1 MSMVDMAL
9 EYQNFSAPE
18 QVDNDRWS
26 VKSLSDADWC
36 VRKIAQSQRKIKDAE
51 DFVKEEKA
59 RLDEFLAKVKA
70 EQGGRIERF
79 TMLLK
84 PYAMEQIAGTK
95 KRSCSVSH
103 GDLCFRAQ
111 APQYQYDSEEL
122 LAFCRESAP
131 EFIKTEEKVDWANMK
146 KALILTDGGQLVTAD
161 GELVPCTVEQR
172 EDIFS
177 VKVKE
182 L

>member
-70 EQGGRIERF
+70 EQGGRIER
-79 TMLLK
+79 
-84 PYAMEQIAGTK
+84 
-95 KRSCSVSH
+95 
-103 GDLCFRAQ
+103 
-111 APQYQYDSEEL
+111 
-122 LAFCRESAP
+122 
-131 EFIKTEEKVDWANMK
+131 
-146 KALILTDGGQLVTAD
+146 
-161 GELVPCTVEQR
+161 
-172 EDIFS
+172 
-177 VKVKE
+177 
-182 L
+182 